1 MMYSLPNLFPTY
13 IMTLSDKPRVLVVD
27 DEPMNVEL
35 LQAYLS
41 EDYDVL
47 SAYNGHEALDIV
59 FNELPD
65 IVLLDVMM
73 PDINGYQVC
82 ERIKSSDTTQFI
94 PVVLVTALSGREDR
108 LRGIES
114 KADDFL
120 TKPVDRLE
128 LKMRVKSL
136 LRIKKLHDNVI
147 VERDQAQNY
156 LDVAAVMMLA
166 LDSDQNVMLINKRGL
181 EILGYEESEV
191 IGKNLVEQFIPPSS
205 RSGMEIHFLNSLNAS
220 GVGSTYYECPVIT
233 KNNEERMVNWY
244 SKPLINE
251 DSRVTGVLFSG
262 QDITIRKKAE
272 EKLREQTHAME
283 ASIDGMAI
291 IDEEGIHSYVNA
303 AHARIF
309 GYDDPG
315 ELIGKKWEIFYN
327 PSEVGLFKSTILP
340 EFRKKGKWQGE
351 LVGRKK
357 DGSTFFQ
364 EISLTALDKGLIA
377 VIRDISRRKEVE
389 SQLSD
394 YADQL
399 KTSNELKDLFTD
411 ILRHDLLNP
420 AGVVKGFTDML
431 MNEEKDEDK
440 RYKLQLIDSNVT
452 RLIEMIESA
461 AKFAKLEDT
470 DKLEFKSMDIGPV
483 LRNVA
488 EELKPQLSAK
498 NITLDMKASG
508 NYPAVIN
515 PLIDGVFSNFI
526 SNAIKYG
533 PSDSV
538 VTVDI
543 QDLDDEWK
551 VIVSDNGEGIPEK
564 DKVLVFNRFQ
574 RLADKKKAVKGSG
587 LGLAI
592 AKRIVDLH
600 NGHIGVE
607 DNPSGKG
614 SSFWATV
621 KKA

>member
-1 MMYSLPNLFPTY
+1 MTY
-13 IMTLSDKPRVLVVD
+13 PDKPRVLVVD

-41 EDYDVL
+41 EDYEVL
-47 SAYNGHEALDIV
+47 SAYNGHEALEII
-59 FNELPD
+59 FNDLPD

-82 ERIKSSDTTQFI
+82 ERIKNSETTQFI

-108 LRGIES
+108 LKGIES

-128 LKMRVKSL
+128 LKMRVRSL

-147 VERDQAQNY
+147 QERDQAQNY

-166 LDSDQNVMLINKRGL
+166 LDCSQNITLINKRGL
-181 EILGYEESEV
+181 EILGCEESEV
-191 IGKNLVEQFIPPSS
+191 IGKNLLEQFIPVSA
-205 RSGMEIHFLNSLNAS
+205 RSEMEIHFLNSLNTS
-220 GVGSTYYECPVIT
+220 GIDSIYYECPIIT
-233 KNNEERMVNWY
+233 KNNDERMVNWY
-244 SKPLINE
+244 SKPLIDE
-251 DSRVTGVLFSG
+251 SGKVTGVLFSG

-303 AHARIF
+303 SHAHIF
-309 GYDDPG
+309 GYDNPR
-315 ELIGKKWEIFYN
+315 ELIGKKWDMLYN

-340 EFRKKGKWQGE
+340 DFRKKGKWQGE
-351 LVGRKK
+351 LIGRRK
-357 DGSTFFQ
+357 DGSTFYQ
-364 EISLTALDKGLIA
+364 EISLTALDKGLIS
-377 VIRDISRRKEVE
+377 VVRDISKRKEFE
-389 SQLSD
+389 SQLND
-394 YADQL
+394 YAARL

-431 MNEEKDEDK
+431 LNEENDENK
-440 RYKLQLIDSNVT
+440 IHKLQLIDSNVT

-470 DKLEFKSMDIGPV
+470 EKLEFKSMDIGYILKIV
-483 LRNVA
+483 S
-488 EELKPQLSAK
+488 EELKPQLEAK
-498 NITLDMKASG
+498 DITLDMKVSG
-508 NYPAVIN
+508 HYPAVIN
-515 PLIDGVFSNFI
+515 PLIDGVFTNFI

-533 PSDSV
+533 PSESV
-538 VTVDI
+538 VTVDV
-543 QDLDDEWK
+543 QDLGDEWK
-551 VIVSDNGEGIPEK
+551 VVVSDKGEGIPDK
-564 DKVLVFNRFQ
+564 DKVLIFNRFQ
-574 RLADKKKAVKGSG
+574 RLAEKKKAVKGSG

-592 AKRIVDLH
+592 AKRIVELH
-600 NGHIGVE
+600 GGSIGVE
-607 DNPSGKG
+607 DNPVGKG

>member
-1 MMYSLPNLFPTY
+1 MTY
-13 IMTLSDKPRVLVVD
+13 SDKPRVLVVD

-47 SAYNGHEALDIV
+47 PVYNGRDALNIV
-59 FNELPD
+59 FNDLPD

-73 PDINGYQVC
+73 PDMNGYQVC
-82 ERIKSSDTTQFI
+82 EKIKNSETTQFI
-94 PVVLVTALSGREDR
+94 PVILVTALSGREDR
-108 LRGIES
+108 LRGIKS

-128 LKMRVKSL
+128 LEMRVKSL
-136 LRIKKLHDNVI
+136 LRIKDLHDNVI
-147 VERDQAQNY
+147 MERDQAQNY

-166 LDSDQNVMLINKRGL
+166 LDCSQNITLINKRGL

-191 IGKNLVEQFIPPSS
+191 IGKNLLEQFIPVSS
-205 RSGMEIHFLNSLNAS
+205 RSEMEIHFLNSVNTS
-220 GVGSTYYECPVIT
+220 GAGSTYYECPVIT
-233 KNNEERMVNWY
+233 KNNEERIVNWY
-244 SKPLINE
+244 SKPLTDESGKVI
-251 DSRVTGVLFSG
+251 GVLFSG
-262 QDITIRKKAE
+262 QDITIRKKTE

-283 ASIDGMAI
+283 ASVDGMAI
-291 IDEEGIHSYVNA
+291 LDERGVYSYVNA

-309 GYDDPG
+309 GYDNP
-315 ELIGKKWEIFYN
+315 EEIIGNKWAILYN
-327 PSEVGLFKSTILP
+327 PSEIGLFNSTILP
-340 EFRKKGKWQGE
+340 EFKKKGKWQGE

-357 DGSTFFQ
+357 DGTILFH
-364 EISLTALDKGLIA
+364 EVSLTALDKGLIS
-377 VIRDISRRKEVE
+377 VVRDISRRKEVE
-389 SQLSD
+389 SQLND
-394 YADQL
+394 YAAQL
-399 KTSNELKDLFTD
+399 KSSNELKDLFTD

-431 MNEEKDEDK
+431 LNEENDENK
-440 RYKLQLIDSNVT
+440 KYKLKLIDSNVT

-470 DKLEFKSMDIGPV
+470 DKLEFKPMDIGLI

-488 EELKPQLSAK
+488 EEFKPQLAAK
-498 NITLDMKASG
+498 NITLDMNAPG

-515 PLIDGVFSNFI
+515 PLIDGVFINFI

-538 VTVDI
+538 VTVDV
-543 QDLDDEWK
+543 QDFGDEWK
-551 VIVSDNGEGIPEK
+551 IIVSDKGEGIPDA
-564 DKVLVFNRFQ
+564 DKVLIFNRFQ
-574 RLADKKKAVKGSG
+574 RLAEKKKAVKGSG

-592 AKRIVDLH
+592 AKRIVELH
-600 NGHIGVE
+600 GGHIGV
-607 DNPSGKG
+607 DDYPAGKG

>member
-1 MMYSLPNLFPTY
+1 MTY
-13 IMTLSDKPRVLVVD
+13 PDKPRVLVVD

-41 EDYDVL
+41 EDYEVL
-47 SAYNGHEALDIV
+47 PAYNGHEALEII

-82 ERIKSSDTTQFI
+82 ERIKNSETTQFI

-108 LRGIES
+108 LKGIES

-128 LKMRVKSL
+128 LKMRVRSL

-147 VERDQAQNY
+147 LERDQAQNY

-166 LDSDQNVMLINKRGL
+166 LDCSQNITLINKRGL

-191 IGKNLVEQFIPPSS
+191 IGKNLLEQFIPVSA
-205 RSGMEIHFLNSLNAS
+205 RSEMEIHFLNSLNTS
-220 GVGSTYYECPVIT
+220 GIDSTYYECPIIT
-233 KNNEERMVNWY
+233 RNNDERMVNWY
-244 SKPLINE
+244 SKPLLDENGK
-251 DSRVTGVLFSG
+251 VTGVLFSG

-303 AHARIF
+303 SHAHIF
-309 GYDDPG
+309 GYDNPR
-315 ELIGKKWEIFYN
+315 EIIGKKWDMLYN
-327 PSEVGLFKSTILP
+327 PSEVGFFKSTILP
-340 EFRKKGKWQGE
+340 DFKKKGKWQGE
-351 LVGRKK
+351 LIGRKK
-357 DGSTFFQ
+357 DGSTFYQ
-364 EISLTALDKGLIA
+364 EISLTALDKGLIS
-377 VIRDISRRKEVE
+377 VVRDISKRKEFE
-389 SQLSD
+389 SQLND
-394 YADQL
+394 YAARL

-420 AGVVKGFTDML
+420 AGVVKGFADML
-431 MNEEKDEDK
+431 LNEENDENK
-440 RYKLQLIDSNVT
+440 KHKLQLIDSNVT

-470 DKLEFKSMDIGPV
+470 EKLEFKSMDIGSI
-483 LRNVA
+483 LKNVS
-488 EELKPQLSAK
+488 EELKPQLAAK
-498 NITLDMKASG
+498 DITLDMKVSG
-508 NYPAVIN
+508 HYPAVVN
-515 PLIDGVFSNFI
+515 PLIEGVFTNFI

-533 PSDSV
+533 PSESV
-538 VTVDI
+538 VTIAV
-543 QDLDDEWK
+543 QDLGDEWK
-551 VIVSDNGEGIPEK
+551 IIVSDNGEGIPDK
-564 DKVLVFNRFQ
+564 DKVLIFNRFQ
-574 RLADKKKAVKGSG
+574 RLAEKKKAVKGSG

-592 AKRIVDLH
+592 AKRIVELH
-600 NGHIGVE
+600 GGNIGVE
-607 DNPSGKG
+607 DNPAGKG

>member
-1 MMYSLPNLFPTY
+1 MMFF
-13 IMTLSDKPRVLVVD
+13 DKPRVLVVD

-41 EDYDVL
+41 EDYEVL
-47 SAYNGHEALDIV
+47 PAYNGHEALDIA

-82 ERIKSSDTTQFI
+82 EKIKNSETTQFI

-136 LRIKKLHDNVI
+136 LRIKNLHDNVI
-147 VERDQAQNY
+147 KERDQAQNY

-166 LDSDQNVMLINKRGL
+166 LDCSQNITLINKRGL

-191 IGKNLVEQFIPPSS
+191 IGKNLMEQFIPDSS
-205 RSGMEIHFLNSLNAS
+205 RSEMEIHFLNSLNTS
-220 GVGSTYYECPVIT
+220 GAGSTYYECPVIT

-244 SKPLINE
+244 SKPLTDE
-251 DSRVTGVLFSG
+251 GGKVTGVLFSG

-283 ASIDGMAI
+283 ASVDGMGI
-291 IDEEGIHSYVNA
+291 LDEEGVYSYVNA

-309 GYDDPG
+309 GYDNPR
-315 ELIGKKWEIFYN
+315 ELIGKKWDMLYK

-351 LVGRKK
+351 LIGRRKN
-357 DGSTFFQ
+357 GSTFFQ
-364 EISLTALDKGLIA
+364 EISLTALDNGLIS
-377 VIRDISRRKEVE
+377 VVRDISKRKEVE
-389 SQLSD
+389 SQLND
-394 YADQL
+394 YAAQL
-399 KTSNELKDLFTD
+399 KSSNELKDLFTD

-431 MNEEKDEDK
+431 LNEENDENK
-440 RYKLQLIDSNVT
+440 IYKLQLIDSNVT

-470 DKLEFKSMDIGPV
+470 DKLEFKPMDIGSIIHY
-483 LRNVA
+483 VA
-488 EELKPQLSAK
+488 EELKPQLSSK
-498 NITLDMKASG
+498 NIILDIKSSG
-508 NYPAVIN
+508 KYPAVIN
-515 PLIDGVFSNFI
+515 PLIDGVFINFI

-538 VTVDI
+538 ITVDI
-543 QDLDDEWK
+543 QDFGNEWK
-551 VIVSDNGEGIPEK
+551 VIVSDKGEGIPDK

-574 RLADKKKAVKGSG
+574 RLAEKKKAVKGSG

-592 AKRIVDLH
+592 AKRIVELH
-600 NGHIGVE
+600 GGHIGVE

>member
-1 MMYSLPNLFPTY
+1 MTY
-13 IMTLSDKPRVLVVD
+13 PDKPRVLVVD

-41 EDYDVL
+41 EDYEVL
-47 SAYNGHEALDIV
+47 SAYNGHEALEII
-59 FNELPD
+59 FNDLPD

-82 ERIKSSDTTQFI
+82 ERIKNSETTQFI

-108 LRGIES
+108 LKGIES

-128 LKMRVKSL
+128 LKMRVRSL

-147 VERDQAQNY
+147 QERDQAQNY

-166 LDSDQNVMLINKRGL
+166 LDCSQNITLINKRGL
-181 EILGYEESEV
+181 EILGCEESEV
-191 IGKNLVEQFIPPSS
+191 IGKNLLEQFIPVSA
-205 RSGMEIHFLNSLNAS
+205 RSEMEIHFLNSLNTS
-220 GVGSTYYECPVIT
+220 GIDSIYYECPIIT
-233 KNNEERMVNWY
+233 KNNDERMVNWY
-244 SKPLINE
+244 SKPLIDE
-251 DSRVTGVLFSG
+251 SGKVTGVLFSG

-303 AHARIF
+303 SHAHIF
-309 GYDDPG
+309 GYDNPR
-315 ELIGKKWEIFYN
+315 ELIGKKWDMLYN

-340 EFRKKGKWQGE
+340 DFRKKGKWQGE
-351 LVGRKK
+351 LIGRRK
-357 DGSTFFQ
+357 DGSTFYQ
-364 EISLTALDKGLIA
+364 EISLTALDKGLIS
-377 VIRDISRRKEVE
+377 VVRDISKRKEFE
-389 SQLSD
+389 SQLND
-394 YADQL
+394 YAARL

-431 MNEEKDEDK
+431 LNEENDENK
-440 RYKLQLIDSNVT
+440 IHKLQLIDSNVT

-470 DKLEFKSMDIGPV
+470 EKLEFKSMDIGSI
-483 LRNVA
+483 LKNVS
-488 EELKPQLSAK
+488 EELKPQLEAK
-498 NITLDMKASG
+498 DITLDMKVSG
-508 NYPAVIN
+508 HYPAVIN
-515 PLIDGVFSNFI
+515 PLIDGVFTNFI

-533 PSDSV
+533 PSESV
-538 VTVDI
+538 VTVDV
-543 QDLDDEWK
+543 QDLGDEWK
-551 VIVSDNGEGIPEK
+551 VVVSDKGEGIPDK
-564 DKVLVFNRFQ
+564 DKVLIFNRFQ
-574 RLADKKKAVKGSG
+574 RLAEKKKAVKGSG

-592 AKRIVDLH
+592 AKRIVELH
-600 NGHIGVE
+600 GGSIGVE
-607 DNPSGKG
+607 DNPVGKG